1 MNSLKKIFRL
11 LYQLILFLFYGI
23 KILIKGLPY
32 LFEGIGWIFQSF
44 GKIFKGARQRI
55 RRLFRFSITFKI
67 TVVYA
72 LIISILLLLSN
83 ASILLGFRFFL
94 LEQVRKDVE
103 RNTQFILAYYTD
115 ENGQIAQENI
125 VDLAKQ
131 EDLEIHIFDRE
142 NIIVYS
148 TEEDHANIQ
157 LFLQLDSP
165 TVLDQ
170 NYGQYMVLTK
180 SIPTSTKNHF
190 IQVEKN
196 MKTDNA
202 YIQIL
207 GLVLLAVN
215 GIGIVMIL
223 IIGSS
228 ISRRMLKPIETMT
241 ETVKNINIYDLNRRL
256 DVRGSQDE
264 LKELAETFNE
274 MFDGIQASYD
284 RQNQFVSDASHEL
297 RTPIAVIQGYANLLD
312 RWGKDDRA
320 VLEESIYAIKG
331 EAENM
336 QSLMEKLL
344 FLARSDKGLQ
354 KLDIEEFVL
363 NDLLDEVTKETRLI
377 DDNHDIQYTSK
388 EKISIQADRKNLKQA
403 LRVFIDNSVKFTPS
417 GGVIHLETFLQKK
430 HAVIVIEDTGAGI
443 PKEDIPHIFDRF
455 YRSDKSRTKASG
467 GHGLGLSIAKLI
479 IDRHKGHIEVES
491 TVQVGTKIRIYLP
504 LPKVKK
510 M

>member
-11 LYQLILFLFYGI
+11 LYQLIRLIFYGI
-23 KILIKGLPY
+23 KVLFKTLPHFFTGMGQILHVV
-32 LFEGIGWIFQSF
+32 

-72 LIISILLLLSN
+72 FIISLLLLLSN

-94 LEQVRKDVE
+94 LEQLGKDIE
-103 RNTQFILAYYTD
+103 RNSQFILTD
-115 ENGQIAQENI
+115 YMDDTGQIPQEKIAN
-125 VDLAKQ
+125 LAKQ
-131 EDLEIHIFDRE
+131 ENLQVHIFDGKNE
-142 NIIVYS
+142 IIY
-148 TEEDHANIQ
+148 TTNNDANN
-157 LFLQLDSP
+157 LQLIRQLDTP
-165 TVLDQ
+165 IVLDQ
-170 NYGQYMVLTK
+170 RDSQSMILTK
-180 SIPTSTKNHF
+180 SVSINDEDF
-190 IQVEKN
+190 FLQVEKN
-196 MKTDNA
+196 MQTENT

-207 GLVLLAVN
+207 ALVLLIVN
-215 GIGIVMIL
+215 GVGAIIIL
-223 IIGSS
+223 IIGSR

-241 ETVKNINIYDLNRRL
+241 ETVKNITIYDLNRRL

-274 MFDGIQASYD
+274 MFDGIQSSYD

-312 RWGKDDRA
+312 RWGKDDKA
-320 VLEESIYAIKG
+320 VLEESIVAIKG

-354 KLDIEEFVL
+354 KLEIEEFVL
-363 NDLLDEVTKETRLI
+363 NDLMHEVAKETRLI
-377 DDNHDIQYTSK
+377 DTVHDIQYISK
-388 EKISIQADRKNLKQA
+388 EMIVIQADRKTLKQA
-403 LRVFIDNSVKFTPS
+403 LRIFIDNSAKFTPPD
-417 GGVIHLETFLQKK
+417 GIIRLETYLQKK
-430 HAVIVIEDTGAGI
+430 HIVIVIEDTGAGI

-479 IDRHKGHIEVES
+479 IDRHKGRIEVES

-504 LPKVKK
+504 VSQVKK
-510 M
+510 

>member
-1 MNSLKKIFRL
+1 MGHIFHV
-11 LYQLILFLFYGI
+11 
-23 KILIKGLPY
+23 
-32 LFEGIGWIFQSF
+32 F
-44 GKIFKGARQRI
+44 GKIFGSARQRI

-72 LIISILLLLSN
+72 FIISVLLLLSS

-94 LEQVRKDVE
+94 LEQLRKDVD
-103 RNTQFILAYYTD
+103 RNSQFILTYYTD
-115 ENGQIAQENI
+115 EAGQISQVKIANLAEQENLQ
-125 VDLAKQ
+125 V
-131 EDLEIHIFDRE
+131 HIFDE
-142 NIIVYS
+142 KKSIVYT
-148 TEEDHANIQ
+148 TENNSNKIQ
-157 LFLQLDSP
+157 LFKQLDIP
-165 TVLDQ
+165 TVLNQ
-170 NYGQYMVLTK
+170 SRGQSMVLTR
-180 SIPTSTKNHF
+180 SMITNNEDFF

-196 MKTDNA
+196 MKTENA

-207 GLVLLAVN
+207 ALVLLIVN
-215 GIGIVMIL
+215 GIGVIIIL
-223 IIGSS
+223 IIGSR

-241 ETVKNINIYDLNRRL
+241 ETVKNITIHDLSRRL

-264 LKELAETFNE
+264 LKDLAETFNE

-297 RTPIAVIQGYANLLD
+297 RTPIAVIGGYANLLN

-320 VLEESIYAIKG
+320 ILEESITAIKG

-354 KLDIEEFVL
+354 KLEIEEFLL
-363 NDLLDEVTKETRLI
+363 NDLMDEVAKETRLI
-377 DDNHDIQYTSK
+377 DTVHDIQYGSK
-388 EKISIQADRKNLKQA
+388 EMITIQADRKTLKQA
-403 LRVFIDNSVKFTPS
+403 LRIFIDNSVKFTPAD
-417 GGVIHLETFLQKK
+417 GMIHLETYLQKK
-430 HAVIVIEDTGAGI
+430 HVVIVIEDTGAGI

-479 IDRHKGHIEVES
+479 IDRHKGRIEVES
-491 TVQVGTKIRIYLP
+491 IVQVGTKIRIYLP
-504 LPKVKK
+504 VSSRK
-510 M
+510 